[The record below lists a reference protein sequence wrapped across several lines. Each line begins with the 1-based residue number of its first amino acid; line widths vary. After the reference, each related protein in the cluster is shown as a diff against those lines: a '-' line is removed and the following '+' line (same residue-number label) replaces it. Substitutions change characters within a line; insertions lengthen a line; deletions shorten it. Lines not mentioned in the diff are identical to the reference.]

1 MGSFLPIRWPPKEVF
16 IALCISGLTLAFGF
30 AEISL
35 GRVIE
40 TSDVAYLLTSF
51 SAIWLIWSLIAKGRA
66 LIEARVLERTAALS
80 ELARYLQSS
89 RESERL
95 ALSQEL
101 HDELGAIVTLAKLDV
116 VRITS
121 KLSPLAPNVADS
133 LQNLDKTL
141 ACALALKSRLVEDLH
156 PSSLSHLGLGV
167 TLENYLKDFAKRA
180 DIEVDLRLELPSLN
194 AQTSLTVFRIV
205 QESLT
210 NVVRHARAGK
220 VTVSVKELG
229 PDLEIAIQ
237 DDGVGFETTVPKNA
251 AHGVEGMSHR
261 VNSIGGRFQITSRAG
276 SGTKVLAFVPI
287 STLFP
292 ESRQSFP
299 AESCSSSKN
308 SVRSPI
314 F

>member
-51 SAIWLIWSLIAKGRA
+51 SAIWLIWSLIAKGSA
-66 LIEARVLERTAALS
+66 LIEARVLERTSSLS

-89 RESERL
+89 RECERL

-116 VRITS
+116 ARLTA
-121 KLSPLAPNVADS
+121 KLSPLAANVADCFE
-133 LQNLDKTL
+133 NLDKTL
-141 ACALALKSRLVEDLH
+141 NSALALKTRIVEDLH
-156 PSSLSHLGLGV
+156 PSALSHFGLRV
-167 TLENYLKDFAKRA
+167 TLENYLNDFAKRT
-180 DIEVDLRLELPSLN
+180 DLKVDFRFELPSLN

-220 VTVSVKELG
+220 VTVSVKELW
-229 PDLEIAIQ
+229 PDLEIVIQ
-237 DDGVGFETTVPKNA
+237 DDGVGFETIDSKNT

-261 VNSIGGRFQITSRAG
+261 VNSIGGRFEISSQVG

-287 STLFP
+287 NTQFP
-292 ESRQSFP
+292 GSRQSSPVETGLSSMSP
-299 AESCSSSKN
+299 AC
-308 SVRSPI
+308 SPI
-314 F
+314 L